1 MPSRADVQ
9 AAVDQLS
16 TALGLSLLVEDRARQ
31 LPVWW
36 NTQGEVD
43 RVRRSTIL
51 DRHVDPSVAA
61 VIRQFRLDRATAPV
75 RTPAMPERGRSESVV

>member
-16 TALGLSLLVEDRARQ
+16 SALGLSVLVEDRARQ

-43 RVRRSTIL
+43 RVRQATIL

-61 VIRQFRLDRATAPV
+61 VIRTLPRGKVASGLQYKPRQDLG
-75 RTPAMPERGRSESVV
+75 RTRE